1 MSNELKQLKEIIQE
15 LETERDYY
23 KEEAEANNGAVS
35 VELI

>member
-23 KEEAEANNGAVS
+23 KEEANNGAVS
-35 VELI
+35 LELI